1 MSHNTTPPSGIGL
14 VSLFTVL
21 MVLCISVFSVLSL
34 VSARA
39 DWRITQRNAE
49 AVTDYYV
56 ADAAAAQAAATL
68 ADRLWPAGTERPDS
82 HTVASGLETICHL
95 TAQVTARGDGLTVT
109 FSLPVDDLRR
119 MDIEISM
126 PQGGQCQ
133 FLSRKLV
140 IQEGAE
146 PAPDNSLPVWTG

>member
-1 MSHNTTPPSGIGL
+1 MSHKATPPSGIGL

-49 AVTDYYV
+49 AVTKYYA
-56 ADAAAAQAAATL
+56 ADTTAAQIAATMADEIWPAETQRPAAAAV
-68 ADRLWPAGTERPDS
+68 ERD
-82 HTVASGLETICHL
+82 LEQICHL
-95 TAQVTARGDGLTVT
+95 TAQVVSTENGLSIS
-109 FSLPVDDLRR
+109 FSRPVGEIRR
-119 MDIEISM
+119 MDVEIVM
-126 PQGGQCQ
+126 PQAGQCQ

-140 IQEGAE
+140 VQEGAE
-146 PAPDNSLPVWTG
+146 PVPDNSLPVFTG

>member
-1 MSHNTTPPSGIGL
+1 MRHNTTPPSGIGL

-49 AVTDYYV
+49 AVTDYYA
-56 ADAAAAQAAATL
+56 ADATAAQVAATL
-68 ADRLWPAGTERPDS
+68 ADRLWPAGAQRPDADAVS
-82 HTVASGLETICHL
+82 SGLDEIFQL
-95 TAQVTARGDGLTVT
+95 AAQVNATEDGLSVA

-119 MDIEISM
+119 MEIEIAMS
-126 PQGGQCQ
+126 QGGQCQ

-140 IQEGAE
+140 VKEGAE

>member
-1 MSHNTTPPSGIGL
+1 MSHKTTPPSGIGL

-21 MVLCISVFSVLSL
+21 MVLCIAVFSVLSL

-49 AVTDYYV
+49 AATDYYA
-56 ADAAAAQAAATL
+56 ADAQAAQIAATL
-68 ADRLWPAGTERPDS
+68 ADYVWPEGTQCPTATAVER
-82 HTVASGLETICHL
+82 GLAQLCHL
-95 TAQVTARGDGLTVT
+95 TAQVVASEHGLTVS
-109 FSLPVDDLRR
+109 FSLPVDDIRT
-119 MDIEISM
+119 MDVVIAM

-140 IQEGAE
+140 VQEGAE